1 MFANI
6 LIDAEHLS
14 ENQIEKIL
22 NIARID
28 LVNFKLVA
36 THNKKDDELPEGIE
50 RSSIQFCAND
60 TFRKKMI
67 RQGFDFCISNLVPN
81 NAGRVFYVP
90 LINFND
96 FMELIRII
104 LIHNKQFYL
113 EANRRVDDFL
123 YLHSRSNYLFPEY
136 QRIWRFAVDY
146 EMVTPYF
153 GVLDSLSNRMKQLI
167 ISFDEC
173 SFYCFE
179 NRGNNSINYA
189 IFYFDSFVSQLASI
203 FSNLANAINYFYGI
217 NFDSRKVDLRK
228 DAASKFLNTID
239 DVDHQLHDKI
249 IDSNFQD
256 FLKLI
261 VNPLRND
268 IEHNNIPQGVN
279 SKNAISMVIS
289 EKTWDLISKL
299 NLRQTQECFLNPNY
313 SIKDIYIDI
322 YPILKLLMIFGRK
335 YINYVMREFDLH
347 WKFSNMGK
355 NAEKK
360 SFNPQPNPMQH
371 ACENS
376 LYFTT
381 YWLPVVGK
389 HNEL

>member
-1 MFANI
+1 MF
-6 LIDAEHLS
+6 
-14 ENQIEKIL
+14 
-22 NIARID
+22 
-28 LVNFKLVA
+28 
-36 THNKKDDELPEGIE
+36 
-50 RSSIQFCAND
+50 
-60 TFRKKMI
+60 
-67 RQGFDFCISNLVPN
+67 
-81 NAGRVFYVP
+81 
-90 LINFND
+90 
-96 FMELIRII
+96 
-104 LIHNKQFYL
+104 
-113 EANRRVDDFL
+113 
-123 YLHSRSNYLFPEY
+123 
-136 QRIWRFAVDY
+136 
-146 EMVTPYF
+146 
-153 GVLDSLSNRMKQLI
+153 
-167 ISFDEC
+167 
-173 SFYCFE
+173 FYCFE

-228 DAASKFLNTID
+228 DAAFKFLNAID
-239 DVDHQLHDKI
+239 NVDHQLHDKI
-249 IDSNFQD
+249 IDSDFQD

-279 SKNAISMVIS
+279 SKTVISMVIS

-299 NLRQTQECFLNPNY
+299 NLRQPQECFLNPNY

-322 YPILKLLMIFGRK
+322 YPVLKLLMIFGRK

-347 WKFSNMGK
+347 WEFSNMGK
-355 NAEKK
+355 NAEEK

-371 ACENS
+371 ECENS

-381 YWLPVVGK
+381 YWLPIVGK